1 MDKSHNTHKEF
12 AQQTCAEHTRKLLGG
27 KSGMM
32 FYDVTSFA
40 LRHGDTLSKVG
51 LSKDGMTAE
60 PQYPVCL
67 CQKEA
72 VLFYTLRSTVA
83 DTRVSP

>member
-12 AQQTCAEHTRKLLGG
+12 AQHTCAEHTRKLLGG

-51 LSKDGMTAE
+51 LSKEGFNQRFNLGIDLIVRHSQLSAIF
-60 PQYPVCL
+60 L
-67 CQKEA
+67 
-72 VLFYTLRSTVA
+72 LR
-83 DTRVSP
+83 

>member
-12 AQQTCAEHTRKLLGG
+12 AQHTCAEHTRKLLGG

-51 LSKDGMTAE
+51 LSKDGITAE
-60 PQYPVCL
+60 PQY
-67 CQKEA
+67 
-72 VLFYTLRSTVA
+72 RSACDRRRLSFSILSVQ
-83 DTRVSP
+83 R

>member
-12 AQQTCAEHTRKLLGG
+12 AQHTCAEHTRKLLGG

-32 FYDVTSFA
+32 FYDVTSLD

-60 PQYPVCL
+60 PQYPACL
-67 CQKEA
+67 CQK
-72 VLFYTLRSTVA
+72 
-83 DTRVSP
+83 

>member
-51 LSKDGMTAE
+51 LSKDSMTAE
-60 PQYPVCL
+60 PQY
-67 CQKEA
+67 
-72 VLFYTLRSTVA
+72 RSACARRRLSFSILSVQ
-83 DTRVSP
+83 R

>member
-12 AQQTCAEHTRKLLGG
+12 AQHTCAEHTRKLLGG
-27 KSGMM
+27 KIGMM

-40 LRHGDTLSKVG
+40 LRHRDTLSKVG

-60 PQYPVCL
+60 PQYPACL
-67 CQKEA
+67 CQK
-72 VLFYTLRSTVA
+72 
-83 DTRVSP
+83 